1 MFNRYDESDQHTC
14 HILENS
20 AAQFEVIL
28 RLCMCHHIGHL
39 C

>member
-20 AAQFEVIL
+20 AQFETIL
-28 RLCMCHHIGHL
+28 RLCMCHNIGHL